1 VSRRAPASPPLGL
14 ELLRQQLAEL
24 SATSTPSDVALLVRR
39 HPALLAP
46 QAIGAATADSE
57 ALGWRVDGLRQ
68 VAGSGAAGG
77 LPLSPGRRVR
87 VRNPLAMARHTELVD
102 RFVLLHERGRVE
114 DAAPRAPEVVELA
127 REAYGEQSTE
137 YGVQL
142 LNAAVVHA
150 ADQDWAAADRTF
162 SAATDVLVA
171 DHPALLPGA
180 AASIANAMAGASR
193 RTRWRCTSSRGSW
206 LSGCRV
212 SSMRSPSPG
221 CSGESGTR

>member
-1 VSRRAPASPPLGL
+1 MV
-14 ELLRQQLAEL
+14 
-24 SATSTPSDVALLVRR
+24 LLVRR

-127 REAYGEQSTE
+127 REACGEQSTE

-162 SAATDVLVA
+162 SALTDVPVA

-206 LSGCRV
+206 PPGCRV